1 MFGSG
6 TKKRGRPR
14 VGTGKDGQW
23 HVRTTPKDNSMMD
36 YLVEK
41 TGKTRTE
48 IILNAVRAQYNF
60 ELSKEV

>member
-14 VGTGKDGQW
+14 VGAGKDGQW

-36 YLVEK
+36 YLVKK

-48 IILNAVRAQYNF
+48 IILNAVKAQYNF
-60 ELSKEV
+60 ELSKED